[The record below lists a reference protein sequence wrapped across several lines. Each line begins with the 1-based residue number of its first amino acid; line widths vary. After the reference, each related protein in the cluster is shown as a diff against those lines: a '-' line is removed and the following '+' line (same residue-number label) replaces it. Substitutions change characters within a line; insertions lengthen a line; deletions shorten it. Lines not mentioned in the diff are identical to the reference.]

1 VATLGVIDKSK
12 PRVKYKAKNE
22 KEMEAREAKVQ
33 KLTNM
38 GKEIV
43 GEELH
48 FNDIGSIWAFFVGE
62 SSFLKKKKN
71 KKKGTKAKRKDSL
84 LKEKKMLLDQRKKY
98 KGE

>member
-1 VATLGVIDKSK
+1 M
-12 PRVKYKAKNE
+12 KYKAKNE

-48 FNDIGSIWAFFVGE
+48 FNDIGSIWVFFVGE
-62 SSFLKKKKN
+62 CSFLKKKKN

-84 LKEKKMLLDQRKKY
+84 LKEKKMFPDQRKKY